1 MKPSWSLIQIWE
13 VAMLYTKEI
22 AKMFHEHH
30 EYFWDIHHLNVR
42 VNEQSKNLSLEL
54 HHVIV
59 KHDKNQIRIIL
70 DTAESMIEDE

>member
-1 MKPSWSLIQIWE
+1 
-13 VAMLYTKEI
+13 
-22 AKMFHEHH
+22 MFHEHH
-30 EYFWDIHHLNVR
+30 EHFWDTHHLNVR
-42 VNEQSKNLSLEL
+42 VNEQSKKLSLELREEL